1 MGEGGNG
8 YQGGAGN
15 GSGQGA
21 GQHGGAGNGSGHQGF
36 GIENA
41 QLINVDIIIGVA
53 NIIILLILL
62 YMYLGSYREFKS
74 KFTFGLVAFTFL
86 LLLQNVM
93 FTVFLLTY
101 QGFRGPDMGTPIFFL
116 NIIEFFALSILLW
129 VTRE

>member
-1 MGEGGNG
+1 MGVGGPG

-15 GSGQGA
+15 GSGQG
-21 GQHGGAGNGSGHQGF
+21 GNGSGYHGGL

-41 QLINVDIIIGVA
+41 QLINIDIVIGIA
-53 NIIILLILL
+53 NIVLLLILL

-116 NIIEFFALSILLW
+116 NIVEFFALSILLW